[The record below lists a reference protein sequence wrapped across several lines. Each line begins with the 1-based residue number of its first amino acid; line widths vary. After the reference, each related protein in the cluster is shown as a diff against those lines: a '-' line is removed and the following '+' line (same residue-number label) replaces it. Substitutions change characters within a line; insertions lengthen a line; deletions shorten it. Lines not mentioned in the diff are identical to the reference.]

1 MDAIDD
7 VPIVR
12 LGVNE
17 AEAALV
23 LSTEANWNQTE
34 EDWRFFL
41 TNGVVFGIR
50 NAPQLIATA
59 ALLPYSERNAWVSMV
74 LVAAS
79 WRRRGLA
86 TRLLDA
92 CLGKARE
99 LDLTCWLDA
108 TPAGVLVYRPLG
120 FMPTVQLQR
129 LRLSQSGRGQGQAFL
144 TSSIDALAAR
154 DRDVMGFDRG
164 ALLAEFGRRSNSRV
178 MSSGESIALVRD
190 GRTARHIGPVYAKD
204 ADRAQS
210 LVDAIADSESG
221 SLLIDV
227 VASQERFLNGLI
239 GGGWKVDRPFQR
251 MRLGGPTAASN
262 EMPFAVA
269 GPEFG

>member
-7 VPIVR
+7 VPVLQ

-17 AEAALV
+17 ADAALV
-23 LSTEANWNQTE
+23 LSTEANWNQTV

-50 NAPQLIATA
+50 NVSQLIATA
-59 ALLPYSERNAWVSMV
+59 ALLPYSDSNAWVSMV
-74 LVAAS
+74 LVAAN

-99 LDLTCWLDA
+99 FGLTCWLDA
-108 TPAGVLVYRPLG
+108 TPAGALVYGPLG

-129 LRLSQSGRGQGQAFL
+129 LRLSQGDRGQGQRL
-144 TSSIDALAAR
+144 SISTIDALAAR
-154 DRDVMGFDRG
+154 DRDVMGFDRD
-164 ALLAEFGRRSNSRV
+164 ALLAEFGRRPRSRM

-190 GRTARHIGPVYAKD
+190 GRTARHIGPIYAKD
-204 ADRAQS
+204 THHALR
-210 LVDAIADSESG
+210 LVDAVVHSEAG
-221 SLLIDV
+221 PLLVDA
-227 VASQERFLNGLI
+227 VASHETFIDGLTDM
-239 GGGWKVDRPFQR
+239 GWRIERPFQR
-251 MRLGGPTAASN
+251 MRLGRPAAAGN
-262 EMPFAVA
+262 EIPFAVA